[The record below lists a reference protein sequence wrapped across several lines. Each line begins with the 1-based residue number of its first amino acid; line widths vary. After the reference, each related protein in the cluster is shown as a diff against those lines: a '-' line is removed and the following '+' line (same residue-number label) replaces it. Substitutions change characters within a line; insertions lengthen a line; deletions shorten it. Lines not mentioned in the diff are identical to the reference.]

1 VDIFNISYYLL
12 HKMKANKHYEDEL
25 LSPYTPYTSQISFK
39 KDFFIQSRTEDIK
52 QFY

>member
-1 VDIFNISYYLL
+1 MEKIKN
-12 HKMKANKHYEDEL
+12 NKHQEEEL

-52 QFY
+52 EIYNFYQKVLSS